1 MVDCIVNLPA
11 KLFLNTQIPAS
22 LWFIKRGRKTK
33 DILFIDAR
41 NKGHLINRRTK
52 EFSDDDITEI
62 AQTYHNWKLSC
73 HSELDSKSHKYEDIK
88 GFCKSAS
95 YEEVAELNYVLTPGR
110 YVGLEEV
117 EDDFNFAERFTS
129 LKTQL
134 AEQMQQEEALNQRIM
149 DNLAKIKIAEE

>member
-1 MVDCIVNLPA
+1 MV
-11 KLFLNTQIPAS
+11 

-62 AQTYHNWKLSC
+62 AQTYHNWKV
-73 HSELDSKSHKYEDIK
+73 EKDYEDIK